1 MSITKRTVMAVWLS
15 AVLSFGTVALGA
27 LMGTAFTYQGQLRQ
41 GDAPL
46 SGTADVQFSLWDAP
60 GSGDPPTGGAQI
72 GGTQS
77 VNAVAVS
84 GGLFAAELNGA
95 GEFGPNAFDGG
106 ARWLQIAVRSPAGS
120 GSFTTLSPRQALMAT
135 PYARFAAN
143 AGLLNGLDSDAFL
156 QSIPVPLSLGG
167 SVDWSGV
174 ILGANSSATG
184 YGVFGYSVSGS
195 GETYGVGG
203 QSDSGSGTGVPGVAA
218 ANSGDTRGVKG
229 VSNSPVGRGVLGV
242 SNAASGYTVG
252 VQGESS
258 PSNPTGTGVVGE
270 AQATG
275 GWFEATGTAGTGLFG
290 VASASDGMT
299 YGVQGRS
306 DSLQGTGVYGIA
318 TNAGGFTFGG
328 RFESA
333 SAFGVGVRGV
343 ATHGTGV
350 TYGGRF
356 ESNSTAGVGLIG
368 FATATSGETEGV
380 FGRSDSTDGRGVYGL
395 ADAPT
400 GSTYG
405 GRFESNSTSGNG
417 VFGLATAASGNTFG
431 VMGGSDSTSGR
442 GVYGYASADTGN
454 TIGGLFTCRSTSGQ
468 AVVGWANA
476 ESGSTYG
483 VVGMRSSMTG
493 IGYAVYAEG
502 DLGASGFKSF
512 RVDHPDDPE
521 NKYLLHYSA
530 ESPEVINIY
539 SETVTLDDRGE
550 AEVELPHYF
559 AKINTRPRYQLTAV
573 GMPMPNLHVA
583 EKIDAKV
590 LAAGERAT
598 AHEPAPRCT
607 FRIAGGAPG
616 GEVSWEVKAVRND
629 LWMRSRA
636 VSVEIEKQGRERGK
650 YQHPELY
657 GQPREKGMNYHE
669 DREVPPTADP
679 GGTQQ

>member
-1 MSITKRTVMAVWLS
+1 MQRMMCILWLVATAV
-15 AVLSFGTVALGA
+15 VLQGATPLGTG
-27 LMGTAFTYQGQLRQ
+27 FTYQGQLKET
-41 GDAPL
+41 GA
-46 SGTADVQFSLWDAP
+46 SVNGTVDFQFTLWNAV
-60 GSGDPPTGGAQI
+60 GSGSPPS
-72 GGTQS
+72 GGTQIGATQA
-77 VNAVAVS
+77 VNGVTLT
-84 GGLFAAELNGA
+84 GGLFTVELNVT
-95 GEFGPNAFDGG
+95 GEFGANAFSGE
-106 ARWLQIAVRSPAGS
+106 ARWLQIAVRSPAG
-120 GSFTTLSPRQALMAT
+120 GGGFTTLAPRQPLTPTPHASFAL
-135 PYARFAAN
+135 N
-143 AGLLNGLDSDAFL
+143 ASLLDGLDSTAFL

-174 ILGANSSATG
+174 ISGANSSTTG
-184 YGVFGYSVSGS
+184 YGVFGYSVTGS
-195 GETYGVGG
+195 GQTCGVGG
-203 QSDSGSGTGVPGVAA
+203 QSDSNSGTGVLGVAGA
-218 ANSGDTRGVKG
+218 TSGDTRGVQG
-229 VSNSPVGRGVLGV
+229 ITNSPAGRGVFGLA
-242 SNAASGYTVG
+242 NANSGYTVG

-258 PSNPTGTGVVGE
+258 PSNPTGTGVVGK

-290 VASASDGMT
+290 VASASDGIT
-299 YGVQGRS
+299 YGMQGRS
-306 DSLQGTGVYGIA
+306 DSLQGTGVYGVA

-356 ESNSTAGVGLIG
+356 ESNSTAGVGVIG

-380 FGRSDSTDGRGVYGL
+380 FGRSDSTDGRGVFGL

-417 VFGLATAASGNTFG
+417 VFGLATAASGYTFG

-573 GMPMPNLHVA
+573 GLPMPNLHVA
-583 EKIDAKV
+583 EKIDARA

-598 AHEPAPRCT
+598 AGESAPPCT

-629 LWMRSRA
+629 LWMRNRA
-636 VSVEIEKQGRERGK
+636 ASVEIEKQGRERGK

-669 DREVPPTADP
+669 DRELSPTADP

>member
-1 MSITKRTVMAVWLS
+1 M
-15 AVLSFGTVALGA
+15 
-27 LMGTAFTYQGQLRQ
+27 
-41 GDAPL
+41 
-46 SGTADVQFSLWDAP
+46 
-60 GSGDPPTGGAQI
+60 
-72 GGTQS
+72 
-77 VNAVAVS
+77 
-84 GGLFAAELNGA
+84 
-95 GEFGPNAFDGG
+95 
-106 ARWLQIAVRSPAGS
+106 
-120 GSFTTLSPRQALMAT
+120 
-135 PYARFAAN
+135 
-143 AGLLNGLDSDAFL
+143 
-156 QSIPVPLSLGG
+156 
-167 SVDWSGV
+167 
-174 ILGANSSATG
+174 
-184 YGVFGYSVSGS
+184 
-195 GETYGVGG
+195 VG
-203 QSDSGSGTGVPGVAA
+203 
-218 ANSGDTRGVKG
+218 K
-229 VSNSPVGRGVLGV
+229 
-242 SNAASGYTVG
+242 
-252 VQGESS
+252 
-258 PSNPTGTGVVGE
+258 

-275 GWFEATGTAGTGLFG
+275 GWFEAIGTPGTGLFG

-299 YGVQGRS
+299 YGMQGRS

-333 SAFGVGVRGV
+333 SAFGVGVRGT

-356 ESNSTAGVGLIG
+356 ESNSTAGVGVIG

-380 FGRSDSTDGRGVYGL
+380 FGRSDSTDGRGVFGL
-395 ADAPT
+395 AGAST
-400 GSTYG
+400 GSTCG

-512 RVDHPDDPE
+512 RIDHPDDPE
-521 NKYLLHYSA
+521 NKYLLHYSV

-550 AEVELPHYF
+550 AVVELPGYF
-559 AKINTRPRYQLTAV
+559 AKINTQPRYQLTAV
-573 GMPMPNLHVA
+573 GVPMPNLQVD
-583 EKIDAKV
+583 ERIDAV
-590 LAAGERAT
+590 ALAAGRRAT
-598 AHEPAPRCT
+598 AHEPAPQCR

-616 GEVSWEVKAVRND
+616 GEVSWEVKAARND
-629 LWMRSRA
+629 LWMRNRVA
-636 VSVEIEKQGRERGK
+636 SVEIEKQGRERGK

-657 GQPREKGMNYHE
+657 GQPREKRMNFHE
-669 DREVPPTADP
+669 DRKGSPTAGSETAQD
-679 GGTQQ
+679 